1 MKKTFR
7 LLSVLLLGATVWS
20 CSYDDS
26 ALWDKVNDLDGRVQ
40 TLETTV
46 KGNTSITSLKGIVD
60 ALNGGK
66 VITKLNLLPTGM
78 FLR

>member
-46 KGNTSITSLKGIVD
+46 RG
-60 ALNGGK
+60 
-66 VITKLNLLPTGM
+66 
-78 FLR
+78 